1 MKRCRK
7 IVGALGCSSS
17 NAANVYSPHYNPG
30 AGTSSQ
36 GAGTSSQGAGT
47 SSHAAATSSH
57 AAATSSHACGY
68 EITNDDA
75 DSEADYEDDADG
87 DYVDEINVSQMEDAP
102 AVTQPS
108 QRTNRGPH
116 PNPFSPDLFQR
127 DRRTR
132 GARKE
137 VRSKKNE
144 DRAGKRGR
152 R

>member
-17 NAANVYSPHYNPG
+17 NAANVYSPHYPPG
-30 AGTSSQ
+30 AGTSIQ
-36 GAGTSSQGAGT
+36 GAGI
-47 SSHAAATSSH
+47 SSHAAT
-57 AAATSSHACGY
+57 TSSHACGY

-116 PNPFSPDLFQR
+116 PDPFSPDLFQR
-127 DRRTR
+127 DRCTR